1 MVTFLII
8 LFCVAIGFALGSIP
22 GAIGGLIVGII
33 LVAKLNSRR

>member
-22 GAIGGLIVGII
+22 GAVFGLLAGIYF
-33 LVAKLNSRR
+33 VAKLNSRR